1 MKNISKYLSGTLLGL
16 SIATASGTAV
26 AESYVTMG
34 TGGQTGTYYVVGQ
47 TVCRLVNNLEDA
59 NIKCNAPSTG
69 GSVANVNGIRSGDL
83 DLGVA
88 QSDVGFNAMS
98 GLKQFDT
105 KFEDLRSVFSMH
117 GEPLTIVARADSN
130 ISSFSDLE
138 NKKVNVGNPGSGQ
151 RATMETLM
159 NFKGLDFDYFSLAS
173 ELTSTEQ
180 SSALSDKNIDAFT
193 IVTGHP
199 SGLIQEAT
207 TVSDARIIPVEGDD
221 IDKLIQKYPYYAK
234 TTIPGGLY
242 KGNPDDIST
251 YGVVATI
258 VTDKDTPD
266 DVIYSITKAVFNNL
280 DRVKKIHPAFA
291 NLTAEKMIKDGLSA
305 PLHEGAKRY
314 YKERGWIK

>member
-291 NLTAEKMIKDGLSA
+291 NLTAENMIKDGLSA

>member
-16 SIATASGTAV
+16 SIATASGTSV
-26 AESYVTMG
+26 AESYVTIG

-47 TVCRLVNNLEDA
+47 TVCRFVNNLKDVDL
-59 NIKCNAPSTG
+59 KCNAPSTG

-88 QSDVGFNAMS
+88 QSDVGFNAIS
-98 GLKQFDT
+98 GLKQFNT
-105 KFEDLRSVFSMH
+105 KFSDLRSVFSMH
-117 GEPLTIVARADSN
+117 GEPLTIVARTDSN
-130 ISSFSDLE
+130 ISNFSDLK

-159 NFKGLDFDYFSLAS
+159 TFKGLDFDYFSLAS

-207 TVSDARIIPVEGDD
+207 TVSDAKIIPVEGND
-221 IDKLIQKYPYYAK
+221 IDQLIKKYPYYAK
-234 TTIPGGLY
+234 TVIPGGLY
-242 KGNPDDIST
+242 KGNPNDINT

-258 VTDKDTPD
+258 VTDKDTPND
-266 DVIYSITKAVFNNL
+266 SIYAITKAVFSNL
-280 DRVKKIHPAFA
+280 DRIKKIHPAFA
-291 NLTAEKMIKDGLSA
+291 NLTAEKMISDGLSA